1 MIKTKNLLLLAMV
14 YSILISC
21 SKSKDSTISPNS
33 PKSKISPSS
42 NADAKSSYSN
52 SKTNI
57 RIDYYSIPFSGN
69 SGSLRDAIAY
79 IDANGDGITDV
90 FMATGDYLLQG
101 EVKSI
106 LAINNGSQKF
116 NSSTTEFNNNLPPA
130 THARKSIVSDFNN
143 DNLKDI
149 FVFDHGYD
157 ANPFP
162 GSQCKLVIQNSKGAF
177 SWSKLP
183 EVGFFHGGAAA
194 DIDNDGDIDI
204 FVGGFEPFFYINDG
218 TGNFQ
223 ATRDRLDSNIT
234 GIAKV
239 FTAELIDVDKDGYL
253 DLLVGAH
260 EHEGNKTTIFWGN
273 NTGVYLES
281 KKTILPS
288 VNNYGVILDFDAEDL
303 DGDGDRDL
311 VINRTGG
318 GNSNFYI
325 GRRSQL
331 LINNGNR
338 SFTDKTS
345 QIDNPGVD
353 NETWFPWIRIQD
365 ADNDGDLDIL
375 SDDLADEFFLKN
387 DGSAKFTRI

>member
-1 MIKTKNLLLLAMV
+1 
-14 YSILISC
+14 
-21 SKSKDSTISPNS
+21 
-33 PKSKISPSS
+33 
-42 NADAKSSYSN
+42 
-52 SKTNI
+52 
-57 RIDYYSIPFSGN
+57 
-69 SGSLRDAIAY
+69 
-79 IDANGDGITDV
+79 
-90 FMATGDYLLQG
+90 
-101 EVKSI
+101 
-106 LAINNGSQKF
+106 
-116 NSSTTEFNNNLPPA
+116 
-130 THARKSIVSDFNN
+130 
-143 DNLKDI
+143 
-149 FVFDHGYD
+149 
-157 ANPFP
+157 
-162 GSQCKLVIQNSKGAF
+162 
-177 SWSKLP
+177 
-183 EVGFFHGGAAA
+183 
-194 DIDNDGDIDI
+194 
-204 FVGGFEPFFYINDG
+204 
-218 TGNFQ
+218 
-223 ATRDRLDSNIT
+223 
-234 GIAKV
+234 
-239 FTAELIDVDKDGYL
+239 
-253 DLLVGAH
+253 LVGAH